1 MATKTITHQGT
12 VINVFR
18 DTVTV
23 AVESSEA
30 CGGCSSKSACS
41 LGTQSGVRNILI
53 TTPEATEYS
62 VGERVVVA
70 TQTPMGLMAV
80 LYSYVVPAV
89 VLVVAL
95 AVAVGVGA
103 SDGVAAVVS
112 LVAVALYYTAL
123 WIARE
128 RISRKITFTIY
139 KEQ

>member
-1 MATKTITHQGT
+1 MATKNITHKGT
-12 VINVFR
+12 VINIFR

-41 LGTQSGVRNILI
+41 LGTQSGTRNILI
-53 TTPEATEYS
+53 TTPEAEQYS

-70 TQTPMGLMAV
+70 TKMPMGLMAV
-80 LYSYVVPAV
+80 FYSYLLPAI
-89 VLVVAL
+89 VLVATL
-95 AVAVGVGA
+95 
-103 SDGVAAVVS
+103 AAVVGLGGSEEVAAIAS
-112 LVAVALYYTAL
+112 LAAVALYYTAL

-128 RISRKITFTIY
+128 RISRKISFTIH